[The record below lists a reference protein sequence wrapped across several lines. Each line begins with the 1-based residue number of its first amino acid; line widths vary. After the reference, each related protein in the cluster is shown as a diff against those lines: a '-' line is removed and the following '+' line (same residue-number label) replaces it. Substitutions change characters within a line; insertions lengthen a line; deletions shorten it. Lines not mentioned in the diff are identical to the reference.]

1 MCRRMYVN
9 VLCVCIYAVCI
20 MFMMAAMLLLYSWL
34 LCFYYIYAI
43 AAMFYYFI
51 TFLLC
56 FFIFLMA
63 AIFYIYLTA
72 DELPH
77 MFFTLGQYK

>member
-9 VLCVCIYAVCI
+9 VLCVCIYAVFI

-43 AAMFYYFI
+43 AAMFLLFYYI
-51 TFLLC
+51 SAMFLLL
-56 FFIFLMA
+56 F
-63 AIFYIYLTA
+63 
-72 DELPH
+72 
-77 MFFTLGQYK
+77 